1 MHFGRLTVQFV
12 TKVRRFCANVSR
24 VSARSY
30 TKLHES
36 RLNLFVSVPPE
47 LAPPVLAGAVANVKR
62 LARALGRKSNCAEKR
77 SMLFLPADD
86 LEVVLDE
93 SRGWIDE
100 AARQLASRRCEDQKD
115 DLAFDDAFCGQER
128 RRRLCRGPSAF
139 PLRRGRAKLPS
150 SIPPMTTSLLASRS
164 ASWRLPNSWTP
175 PP

>member
-12 TKVRRFCANVSR
+12 TKVRRFCANVSH
-24 VSARSY
+24 VSAGNY

-36 RLNLFVSVPPE
+36 RLNVFVSVPSE
-47 LAPPVLAGAVANVKR
+47 FTAPALSGAVADVKR

-100 AARQLASRRCEDQKD
+100 AARQLAGRRREDQKD
-115 DLAFDDAFCGQER
+115 DLAFDDAFCGQEG
-128 RRRLCRGPSAF
+128 RRRLCTG
-139 PLRRGRAKLPS
+139 G
-150 SIPPMTTSLLASRS
+150 LLLSR
-164 ASWRLPNSWTP
+164 
-175 PP
+175 